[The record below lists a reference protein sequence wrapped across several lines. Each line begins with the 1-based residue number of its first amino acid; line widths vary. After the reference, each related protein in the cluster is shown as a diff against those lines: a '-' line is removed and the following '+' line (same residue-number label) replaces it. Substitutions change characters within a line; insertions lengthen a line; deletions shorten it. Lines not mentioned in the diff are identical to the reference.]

1 MNVDKKR
8 IRIPYNGPILPKGG
22 IYGPIQVPYL
32 EDVSLI
38 GTMLL
43 NHIPIIEVLDN
54 GQEETLTLQNYNH
67 NIQAV
72 AAEREA
78 LERAI
83 EQERIEKE
91 KAEAEALRKAQE
103 AEASAKAAER
113 EKAKQHENQNQ
124 NKKDNRP
131 DNVKHK

>member
-1 MNVDKKR
+1 MSIDKKR
-8 IRIPYNGPILPKGG
+8 IRIPYNGPILAKGG
-22 IYGPIQVPYL
+22 IYGPIQVPYI

-38 GTMLL
+38 GAMLL
-43 NHIPIIEVLDN
+43 SNIPIVEVLDN
-54 GQEETLTLQNYNH
+54 GKETTLTLQNYNH
-67 NIQAV
+67 DIQAV

-78 LERAI
+78 LNREI
-83 EQERIEKE
+83 EKERIEKE
-91 KAEAEALRKAQE
+91 KAEAEAARKAQE

-113 EKAKQHENQNQ
+113 EKEKQHETQNQ